1 MEEMKNIMTRAWE
14 IAREAVEKFGGQAA
28 EYISGSLK
36 QAWAETKNDFQL
48 QGSEKQ
54 VAWAE
59 EIREAYVAK
68 VAEYLELKE
77 KEEKVTGEITALEIR
92 VHAQSLRSKINK
104 VQNKKVR
111 EFKKTF
117 EGTREEKYA
126 TIRKIKSA
134 HANKLE
140 KVIERKIN
148 ATLRQTSASFWINE
162 YKGLV

>member
-140 KVIERKIN
+140 KAIERKFN
-148 ATLRQTSASFWINE
+148 AMFSQTSAGLWIE
-162 YKGLV
+162 IHKGLV

>member
-1 MEEMKNIMTRAWE
+1 MTNIMARAWE
-14 IAREAVEKFGGQAA
+14 IAREAAVNFGGQAA
-28 EYISGSLK
+28 EYIAGSLK
-36 QAWAETKNDFQL
+36 QAWAETKDSVEL
-48 QGSEKQ
+48 EGSEKQ

-68 VAEYLELKE
+68 VAEYIELKE
-77 KEEKVTGEITALEIR
+77 NEEKVTGEITALEIR

-111 EFKKTF
+111 KFKKIF
-117 EGTREEKYA
+117 EGTKEEKYA
-126 TIRKIKSA
+126 TIREIKSD

-140 KVIERKIN
+140 DAIERKIN
-148 ATLRQTSASFWINE
+148 ATLSQTSASFWINE